1 MYNDRNY
8 GNYSELTDLR
18 NYLSLI
24 KKSGDLKIIKTK
36 VSTKYEIAG
45 ITAKVDGS
53 SAVLFENIAES
64 NFHLVANLVGTRKR
78 FSQAIGSTEE
88 KIHETMIN
96 AIKKA
101 KKPKVVSRGKFM
113 ENTSKNTSIM
123 PIVTHF
129 EKESG
134 PFITSSIAYV
144 KNPETGKQNSSFH
157 RMMPID
163 KTHFSIRMV
172 EGRHLHRCFID
183 AKEHNEDL
191 KIAVTIGVHPAIS
204 IGGAYQSDWGKDE
217 IDIANS
223 LLGSKLTLAKLP
235 YSGLHVPSGTEIVME
250 GKILQD
256 KTHPEWMVEMLQ
268 TYDHHRSQPIF
279 ELESLYYRNNPI
291 FHDVLSGFS
300 EHRLLMGMPIES
312 KLNGELKKVFPQI
325 KQVSMTNGGS
335 NWLHAVVQIKKK
347 TDSDPKNI
355 IKKTFELHRSLK
367 QVTVIDE
374 DIDPNNAASIEYAM
388 ATRFQADKDLII
400 IKNVRGSS
408 LDPSSDQKNL
418 KTAKMGIDAT
428 RSLLKRPEG
437 FELAKIPKLDKI
449 KVENYFK

>member
-1 MYNDRNY
+1 M
-8 GNYSELTDLR
+8 TDLR

-24 KKSGDLKIIKTK
+24 RKNNDLKTIKKS

-53 SAVLFENIAES
+53 HAIFFENIKES
-64 NFHLVANLVGTRKR
+64 NFNLVSNLVGTRKR
-78 FSQAIGSTEE
+78 FAQAIGSTE
-88 KIHETMIN
+88 KNIHENIIS

-101 KKPKVVSRGKFM
+101 KKPKIISTGKFM
-113 ENTSKNTSIM
+113 ENHSKNLLIM

-134 PFITSSIAYV
+134 PFITSSIVYV
-144 KNPETGKQNSSFH
+144 KNSDNGKQNSSFH

-204 IGGAYQSDWGKDE
+204 IAGAYQAEWGKDE

-223 LLGSKLTLAKLP
+223 LLGGKLTLAKLP
-235 YSGLHVPSGTEIVME
+235 YTGLHVPSGAEIVME

-256 KTHPEWMVEMLQ
+256 KTHSEWMVEMLQ
-268 TYDHHRSQPIF
+268 TYDHHRLQPIF

-312 KLNGELKKVFPQI
+312 KLNGELKKVFPQT
-325 KQVSMTNGGS
+325 KKVSMTNGGC
-335 NWLHAVVQIKKK
+335 NWLHAVIQIKKK
-347 TDSDPKNI
+347 TESDAKKI

-367 QVTVIDE
+367 QVTVVDE
-374 DIDPNNAASIEYAM
+374 DIDPNNAESVEYAM

-400 IKNVRGSS
+400 LKNVRGSS
-408 LDPSSDQKNL
+408 LDPSSDQKKL

-428 RSLLKRPEG
+428 KSFLKRPEG
-437 FELAKIPKLDKI
+437 FELAQIPEIEKINL
-449 KVENYFK
+449 VNYFR

>member
-1 MYNDRNY
+1 M
-8 GNYSELTDLR
+8 TDLR
-18 NYLSLI
+18 NYISLI
-24 KKSGDLKIIKTK
+24 KKSGELKTVKK
-36 VSTKYEIAG
+36 RVSTKYEIAG
-45 ITAKVDGS
+45 ITAKIDGS
-53 SAVLFENIAES
+53 SAVLFENIDES
-64 NFHLVANLVGTRKR
+64 NFHLVSNLVGTRKR
-78 FSQAIGSTEE
+78 FAQAIGSSE
-88 KIHETMIN
+88 KQIHQTMIS

-101 KKPKVVSRGKFM
+101 KKPKIVPSGKFM
-113 ENTSKNTSIM
+113 ENKSKDISIM

-144 KNPETGKQNSSFH
+144 KNPETGEQNSSFH

-172 EGRHLHRCFID
+172 EGRHLHRCFVN
-183 AKEHNEDL
+183 AKEHHEDL
-191 KIAVTIGVHPAIS
+191 KIAVTVGVHPAIS
-204 IGGAYQSDWGKDE
+204 IAGAYQAEWGKDE

-223 LLGSKLTLAKLP
+223 LLGSKLTLSKLP
-235 YSGLHVPSGTEIVME
+235 YTGLHVPSGTEIVME

-291 FHDVLSGFS
+291 FHDILSGFS

-312 KLNGELKKVFPQI
+312 KLNGELKKTFPQT
-325 KQVSMTNGGS
+325 KKVSMTNGGC

-347 TDSDPKNI
+347 TDADPKKI
-355 IKKTFELHRSLK
+355 IKKTFESHRSLK
-367 QVTVIDE
+367 QVIVVDE
-374 DIDPNNAASIEYAM
+374 DIDPNNAESVEYAM
-388 ATRFQADKDLII
+388 ATRFQADKDLVI

-418 KTAKMGIDAT
+418 KTAKIGIDAT

-437 FELAKIPKLDKI
+437 FELAKIPKIDKI
-449 KVENYFK
+449 KLEHYFK

>member
-1 MYNDRNY
+1 
-8 GNYSELTDLR
+8 LTDLR
-18 NYLSLI
+18 NYISLI
-24 KKSGDLKIIKTK
+24 KKNGELKTVKK
-36 VSTKYEIAG
+36 RVSTKYEIAG
-45 ITAKVDGS
+45 ITAKIDGS
-53 SAVLFENIAES
+53 SAVLFENIDES
-64 NFHLVANLVGTRKR
+64 NFHLVSNLVGTRKR
-78 FSQAIGSTEE
+78 FAQAIGSSE
-88 KIHETMIN
+88 KQIHQTMIS

-101 KKPKVVSRGKFM
+101 KKPKIVPSGKFM
-113 ENTSKNTSIM
+113 ENKSKDISIM

-144 KNPETGKQNSSFH
+144 KNPETGEQNSSFH

-172 EGRHLHRCFID
+172 EGRHLHRCFVN
-183 AKEHNEDL
+183 AKEHHEDL
-191 KIAVTIGVHPAIS
+191 KIAVTVGVHPAIS
-204 IGGAYQSDWGKDE
+204 IAGAYQAEWGKDE

-223 LLGSKLTLAKLP
+223 LLGSKLTLSKLP
-235 YSGLHVPSGTEIVME
+235 YTGLHVPSGTEIVME

-291 FHDVLSGFS
+291 FHDILSGFS

-312 KLNGELKKVFPQI
+312 KLNGELKKTFPQT
-325 KQVSMTNGGS
+325 KKVSMTNGGC

-347 TDSDPKNI
+347 TDADPKKI
-355 IKKTFELHRSLK
+355 IKKTFESHRSLK
-367 QVTVIDE
+367 QVTVVDE
-374 DIDPNNAASIEYAM
+374 DIDPNNAESVEYAM
-388 ATRFQADKDLII
+388 ATRFQADKDLVI

-418 KTAKMGIDAT
+418 KTAKIGIDAT

-437 FELAKIPKLDKI
+437 FELAKIPKIDKI
-449 KVENYFK
+449 KLEHYFK